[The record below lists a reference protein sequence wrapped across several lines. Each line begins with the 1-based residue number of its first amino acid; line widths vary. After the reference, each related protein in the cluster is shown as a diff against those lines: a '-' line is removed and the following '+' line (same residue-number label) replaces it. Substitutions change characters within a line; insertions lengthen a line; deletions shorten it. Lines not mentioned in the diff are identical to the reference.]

1 MRAVFQGEAAIPT
14 VYHGPAGTGA
24 HGDVE
29 FMPVA
34 ELVRATQVY
43 LTMLQHLWAA

>member
-1 MRAVFQGEAAIPT
+1 MFQGVAGIPT

-29 FMPVA
+29 FVPVT

-43 LTMLQHLWAA
+43 LTMLQHLWVA